1 MSNKLPELI
10 KVAHSSLGISQS
22 LDVSGNLLSPLVRVE
37 ISKLLLVL
45 SVVPLLL
52 HEWVMD
58 ELVIQELIKDI
69 ELLYQELVECVNDC
83 SHHTDSMSLDRVEH
97 LIYSYRLYLF
107 CLSCDLNEHLGM
119 DVVTVFT
126 HKLTQVSQ
134 ELKDIDSL
142 LKLLSWQ
149 MTLNDIHLELLFCEN
164 SHVLIGLEI
173 VRCQCRHLVE
183 DLTKVMFYLFFDT
196 YLLLE

>member
-1 MSNKLPELI
+1 M
-10 KVAHSSLGISQS
+10 
-22 LDVSGNLLSPLVRVE
+22 
-37 ISKLLLVL
+37 
-45 SVVPLLL
+45 
-52 HEWVMD
+52 
-58 ELVIQELIKDI
+58 
-69 ELLYQELVECVNDC
+69 
-83 SHHTDSMSLDRVEH
+83 
-97 LIYSYRLYLF
+97 F

-173 VRCQCRHLVE
+173 VRCQRRHLVE
-183 DLTKVMFYLFFDT
+183 DLTKVMFHLFFDT